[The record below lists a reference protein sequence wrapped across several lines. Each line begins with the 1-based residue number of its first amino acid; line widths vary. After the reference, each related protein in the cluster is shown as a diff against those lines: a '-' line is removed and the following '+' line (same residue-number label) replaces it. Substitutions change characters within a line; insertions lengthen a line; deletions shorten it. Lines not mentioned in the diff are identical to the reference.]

1 MEAILTLSASI
12 TVYSHNN
19 QFCKLGKATRRD
31 VQSLVVQCSRKD
43 EKINGLISE
52 TSQTGSEKDDG
63 TGILQS
69 TNKGVE
75 MTHNDIWKL
84 FREAQQNILYLNKQR
99 LMAIEELKKT
109 QLEKQLLI
117 DRLEHLEVEQQ
128 DTAIKSPMS
137 EFNNPSVCGELLLR
151 IDSMVLTGIID
162 VKEASDFRSFLV
174 QNKVSIGDVFSRIH
188 EKSDIELLAEI
199 RYFFDRSKRNRFH
212 IVHIC
217 AEMAPVVSV
226 GPLGSYVTGLSN
238 ALQKKGDLVEVILP
252 KYASSNL
259 DEVKGLRKID
269 AEFFSYFNGHWHG
282 NRVWTGV
289 VCDVG
294 VTFIEPLQ
302 YSFFSREMIYGY
314 PDDYERFT
322 YFSRASLDYILKSGK
337 QPDVLHIHNWE
348 TAIVGPLFWDIY
360 VDKGLEST
368 RILFSCHEF
377 SSQCLEHPDKLTLCG
392 LDPSRLH
399 RHDRLQDNT
408 KKHLVNILKGGVVYS
423 NEVVIMSSIHSK
435 GKIIRGSSHGLEPTL
450 AIHKEKISVAP
461 YGFDSSVWNSSTDK
475 FLPANYSADDLRGKA
490 ICKVALQQRF
500 SLSGQ
505 TSAVVVGCI
514 CAEITVTD
522 LENLKA
528 AIWLANRK
536 GAQFVCI
543 GTNNLSSVNAALE
556 SFQKEIKGDSV
567 RFIDTHD
574 EALSHLVLAG
584 SDIMLCTSFHD
595 PTMQIPFKAI
605 KYGSAPVALTLSK
618 DEFSG
623 HSRDPDFKT
632 TWTSQYILSAFGN
645 MSLSQA
651 IDQIR
656 KTSDWKLKMRDG
668 MAKDFSWDSECLDVH
683 LDAYTS
689 IKSL

>member
-1 MEAILTLSASI
+1 
-12 TVYSHNN
+12 
-19 QFCKLGKATRRD
+19 
-31 VQSLVVQCSRKD
+31 
-43 EKINGLISE
+43 
-52 TSQTGSEKDDG
+52 
-63 TGILQS
+63 
-69 TNKGVE
+69 
-75 MTHNDIWKL
+75 
-84 FREAQQNILYLNKQR
+84 
-99 LMAIEELKKT
+99 MAIEELKKT
-109 QLEKQLLI
+109 QLEKQLLL

-128 DTAIKSPMS
+128 DTARKGPMS
-137 EFNNPSVCGELLLR
+137 EFSNPSVCSELLLR

-162 VKEASDFRSFLV
+162 VKEASDFRNLLV
-174 QNKVSIGDVFSRIH
+174 QNKVSTGDVFSKIP

-199 RYFFDRSKRNRFH
+199 RHFLHRSKRNSFH

-217 AEMAPVVSV
+217 AEMAPVASV
-226 GPLGSYVTGLSN
+226 GPLASYITGLSS

-252 KYASSNL
+252 KYGSLNL

-282 NRVWTGV
+282 NRVWIGV

-314 PDDYERFT
+314 PDDFERFT

-348 TAIVGPLFWDIY
+348 TAVIGPLFWDIY
-360 VDKGLEST
+360 VNKGLEST

-377 SSQCLEHPDKLTLCG
+377 SSQCLEHPDKLALCG

-435 GKIIRGSSHGLEPTL
+435 GKIIRSLSHGLEPTL
-450 AIHKEKISVAP
+450 AIHKEKILVAP
-461 YGFDSSVWNSSTDK
+461 YGFDGSVWNPSTDK

-490 ICKVALQQRF
+490 ICKVALQQRLG
-500 SLSGQ
+500 LSGQ
-505 TSAVVVGCI
+505 ASAVVVGCI
-514 CAEITVTD
+514 CAEISVID

-528 AIWLANRK
+528 AVRLANRK
-536 GAQFVCI
+536 GAQFVCM
-543 GTNNLSSVNAALE
+543 GTSNLPSLNAALE

-567 RFIDTHD
+567 RFIDAHD

-584 SDIMLCTSFHD
+584 SDIMFCTSFDD

-605 KYGSAPVALTLSK
+605 KYGSAPVAVNLSK
-618 DEFSG
+618 DGF
-623 HSRDPDFKT
+623 RDPDFET
-632 TWTSQYILSAFGN
+632 TWASQNILSAFGN

-668 MAKDFSWDSECLDVH
+668 MAKDFSWDGECLDVH
-683 LDAYTS
+683 LDAYAS
-689 IKSL
+689 IKSS